1 MKINKLVI
9 CFLFFIAF
17 IATSC
22 VDDNCY
28 GDVTNYLRTYFYEGE
43 KQTTPSNLTV
53 TALGIDT
60 ILYNKVSNLSFVDL
74 PLNPSAQSCS
84 FAFQFDTI
92 SDEVVFTYSTT
103 PILFSKGCGYC
114 FEYEIISVTH
124 SDSIIKSIDVKNYN
138 VTASNEENISIHY

>member
-1 MKINKLVI
+1 MKINKTVI
-9 CFLFFIAF
+9 CFLLLIAF

-22 VDDNCY
+22 TDDNCY
-28 GDVTNYLRTYFYEGE
+28 GDVTNYLRTYFYEE
-43 KQTTPSNLTV
+43 EIQTKPTNLTV

-60 ILYNKVSNLSFVDL
+60 ILYNKVSNCSYVDL

-92 SDEVVFTYSTT
+92 SDEVIFTYTAT
-103 PILFSKGCGYC
+103 PTLLSKGCGYS

-124 SDSIIKSIDVKNYN
+124 SDSIIKRIDVKNNN

>member
-1 MKINKLVI
+1 MKINKIVI
-9 CFLFFIAF
+9 RFLFFIAF

-60 ILYNKVSNLSFVDL
+60 ILYNKVSNRSYVDL

-84 FAFQFDTI
+84 FSFEFDTI
-92 SDEVVFTYSTT
+92 SDEVTFTYSTT
-103 PILFSKGCGYC
+103 PILLSKGCGYS

-124 SDSIIKSIDVKNYN
+124 SDSIIKSIDVKNSN